1 MQTLQNKQTKNKNV
15 NTNPSKHIF
24 SHVQTKDRTTSPQIC
39 KMQIKNFNKT
49 RHGGSAKCSP
59 TNSRKLWQQNLSQSK
74 AINFILLP

>member
-1 MQTLQNKQTKNKNV
+1 MQTLQNKQTKSKNV

-24 SHVQTKDRTTSPQIC
+24 SHDRTTSPQIC

-49 RHGGSAKCSP
+49 RHGGSAKYSP
-59 TNSRKLWQQNLSQSK
+59 TNRRKLWQQNLSQSK